1 MLTNLKDILSVATV
15 VNPNELVTKT
25 VEWEQKNPA
34 TGEVEPYRAEVQVLT
49 NISFAAS
56 ERITIGSRKTG
67 EAERLARNIV
77 ERIRFDGEKMSYE
90 QAASV
95 NPNFGWALVSVVYEV
110 DNPKV
115 EDEATEEPDEA
126 KE

>member
-15 VNPNELVTKT
+15 VNPNEIIVKE
-25 VEWEQKNPA
+25 VKWEQKNPE
-34 TGEVEPYRAEVQVLT
+34 TGLVEPYTAEVQVLT

-77 ERIRFDGEKMSYE
+77 ERIRFAGEKMSYE
-90 QAASV
+90 EAASV
-95 NPNFGWALVSVVYEV
+95 NPSFGWALVSLVYEV

-115 EDEATEEPDEA
+115 EGETTEGQEEA